1 MIAPKQLSKLVKE
14 LNKEFDKKCLSSKKI
29 HELNSK
35 NKNYVSTSWPFYG
48 DMGDFGRP
56 WVDFIGVP
64 LVIPDDVVDM
74 EQLKEYL
81 KERAEVIL
89 NVIKGIKEN

>member
-1 MIAPKQLSKLVKE
+1 
-14 LNKEFDKKCLSSKKI
+14 
-29 HELNSK
+29 
-35 NKNYVSTSWPFYG
+35 
-48 DMGDFGRP
+48 MGDFGRP